1 MYNMINTVSTV
12 AHQIPLSIGFSRQ
25 GYWSGLPFPTLI
37 ALCAVLSRSVMSDY
51 VFPWTT
57 ALQAP
62 LSTGIL
68 QAGIQEWVA
77 MPSSR
82 SSSQPRDQT
91 QISCIVGRFF
101 TI

>member
-37 ALCAVLSRSVMSDY
+37 ALCAVLSRSVMSNS
-51 VFPWTT
+51 
-57 ALQAP
+57 LQSHESSP
-62 LSTGIL
+62 LSMGLL

-77 MPSSR
+77 MPFSR
-82 SSSQPRDQT
+82 GSSQPRD
-91 QISCIVGRFF
+91 
-101 TI
+101 